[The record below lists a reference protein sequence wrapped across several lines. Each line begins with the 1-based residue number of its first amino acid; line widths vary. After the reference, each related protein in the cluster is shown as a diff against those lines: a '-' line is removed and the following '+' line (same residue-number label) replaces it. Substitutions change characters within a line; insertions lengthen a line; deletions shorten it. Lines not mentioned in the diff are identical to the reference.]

1 MRTRILVA
9 LLCAVLSARAAASSW
24 SDWDRF
30 ADRFLEPDG
39 RVVDLTFDQKSTS
52 EGQSYGLFF
61 ALVANDRARF
71 DQILK
76 WTSDNLADG
85 KLGAR
90 LPAWHWG
97 KRDNG
102 SWGVIDDNAAAD
114 GELWMAYAL
123 LQASQLWHEPK
134 YATLARELMAQIQKW
149 EVVKVDGSHAWLL
162 PGPVGFVIEHN
173 RLRIDPS
180 YLPQFVF
187 AALAGADPDGPWD
200 TIWKTYMEAAPKI
213 YASGIAPDL
222 FIVDAGGRVTADPDR
237 GIGSYDAIRVYLW
250 AGMSGRR
257 GEPLLR
263 SLGRF
268 AELVRARGRPP
279 EKVDPASGA
288 IYGDFS
294 PIGFSGAVLP
304 YLQAL
309 GDTDAL
315 RKQQIRLKLS
325 QLAATAGA
333 STAYY
338 DQALILFGKGWLDGA
353 YRFDDDGRLVPRWA
367 SR

>member
-1 MRTRILVA
+1 MVIRIAA
-9 LLCAVLSARAAASSW
+9 LLALLGVTLGAQASGSSW

-30 ADRFLEPDG
+30 ADRFIEADG

-52 EGQSYGLFF
+52 EGQSYGMFF

-71 DQILK
+71 DQILH
-76 WTSDNLADG
+76 WTNDNLAGG
-85 KLGAR
+85 KLGDR
-90 LPAWHWG
+90 LPAWLWG
-97 KRDNG
+97 KRDDG
-102 SWGVIDDNAAAD
+102 SWGVKDDNAAAD

-123 LQASQLWHEPK
+123 LQASQLWNDPG
-134 YATLARELMAQIQKW
+134 YATLARKLLAQIAKQ
-149 EVVKVDGSHAWLL
+149 EVARVDDTHAWLL
-162 PGPVGFVIEHN
+162 PGPIGFVIDGN

-187 AALAGADPDGPWD
+187 AAFAEADPQGPWD
-200 TIWKTYMEAAPKI
+200 TIWKTYAEAAPKI
-213 YASGIAPDL
+213 YASGLAPDL
-222 FIVDAGGRVTADPDR
+222 FIVEPNGRITPDPER

-263 SLGRF
+263 ELSRF
-268 AELVRARGRPP
+268 DDIVRARGRPP

-288 IYGDFS
+288 MLGDFS

-309 GDTDAL
+309 GDDSTL
-315 RKQQIRLKLS
+315 RKQQLRLKIS
-325 QLAATAGA
+325 QLASVAGA

-338 DQALILFGKGWLDGA
+338 DQALILFGKGWLDGM
-353 YRFDDDGRLVPRWA
+353 YRFDDNGRLVPKWR
-367 SR
+367 